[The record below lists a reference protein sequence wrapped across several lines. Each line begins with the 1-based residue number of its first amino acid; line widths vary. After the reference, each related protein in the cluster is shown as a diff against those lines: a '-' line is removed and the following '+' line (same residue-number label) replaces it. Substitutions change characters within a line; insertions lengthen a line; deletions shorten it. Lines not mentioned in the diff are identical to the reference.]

1 MMRSSSSFDASGSA
15 NPGVNPVNPF
25 DPGQRQAPFA
35 DHGSVAM
42 PASARLIVRM
52 LQKLSVGSLTVRFPD
67 GQSSRFGE
75 GAPHAEV
82 VLFNWSVCDAA
93 LKRGDIGFGETYIAG
108 DWTTTDLLALMN
120 VMVAN
125 RNAIEAVI
133 YGSWW
138 GRSLYRVRHLLRR
151 NTRTGSKKNI
161 HAHYDIGNDFYK
173 LWLDESMTY
182 SSALFNDSRDAA
194 DACPRADFA
203 ALPDA
208 QVAKYERILDALD
221 LAAGASLLEIG
232 CGWGGLA
239 QIAAQRDLSVTGLTL
254 SSEQL
259 LLAQD
264 RIRKLQL
271 DQRVTLRLCDYR
283 DIEGTYDG
291 IASIEM
297 FEAVGET
304 YWSNYF
310 ERIKRLLK
318 PGGRAAIQTITIAE
332 HLFADY
338 RKSSDFIQQYIFPG
352 GMLPSCSA
360 FREAAQAAGLR
371 IVDEHAFGQDY
382 ARTLAAW
389 FGRFVEQER
398 GVRDDGFDTA
408 FIRTWGFYLAYCAA
422 AFRYRNTDV
431 VQFTLEHATQ

>member
-1 MMRSSSSFDASGSA
+1 MMRSTSSLDASDR
-15 NPGVNPVNPF
+15 VNPVNPF
-25 DPGQRQAPFA
+25 DTGQAQAPFA
-35 DHGSVAM
+35 DHASLTM

-75 GAPHAEV
+75 GVPHAEV
-82 VLFNWSVCDAA
+82 VLINWKVCDAA

-108 DWTTTDLLALMN
+108 DWTTPDLLALMN

-125 RNAIEAVI
+125 RNAIEAVFH
-133 YGSWW
+133 GSWW
-138 GRSLYRVRHLLRR
+138 GRALYRIRHLLRR

-173 LWLDESMTY
+173 LWLDDSMTY
-182 SSALFNDSRDAA
+182 SSALFGDSRDAA
-194 DACPRADFA
+194 DACPWTDFA
-203 ALPDA
+203 ALPRA
-208 QVAKYERILDALD
+208 QIAKYERIHDQLD
-221 LAAGASLLEIG
+221 LAPGARLLEVG
-232 CGWGGLA
+232 CGWGGFA
-239 QIAAQRDLSVTGLTL
+239 ETAARRGVGVTGLTL
-254 SSEQL
+254 SNEQL
-259 LLAQD
+259 QLAQG
-264 RIRKLQL
+264 RIRDRQL
-271 DQRVTLRLCDYR
+271 DDRVTLKLCDYR
-283 DIEGTYDG
+283 DVEGTYDG

-304 YWSNYF
+304 YWASYF
-310 ERIKRLLK
+310 ACIKRLLT

-332 HLFADY
+332 HLFPDY

-352 GMLPSCSA
+352 GMLPSPSA

-371 IVDEHAFGQDY
+371 IVEEHAFGQDY

-389 FGRFVEQER
+389 FARFVEHER
-398 GVRDDGFDTA
+398 AVRETGFDTA
-408 FIRTWGFYLAYCAA
+408 FIRTWSFYLAYCAA

>member
-1 MMRSSSSFDASGSA
+1 MMRSTSSIDAGES
-15 NPGVNPVNPF
+15 VNAVNPF
-25 DPGQRQAPFA
+25 DPSPAQAGFA
-35 DHGSVAM
+35 DFGSFAM
-42 PASARLIVRM
+42 PGSARLIVRM

-67 GQSSRFGE
+67 GHSSRFGE

-82 VLFNWSVCDAA
+82 ALANWKVCDAA

-108 DWTTTDLLALMN
+108 DWTTPDLIALMN

-125 RNAIEAVI
+125 RNAIEAVF

-138 GRSLYRVRHLLRR
+138 GRILYRVRHVLRR

-182 SSALFNDSRDAA
+182 SSALFGDSRDAS
-194 DACPRADFA
+194 DACARTDFDALPRA
-203 ALPDA
+203 
-208 QVAKYERILDALD
+208 QSAKYQRILDELQVAP
-221 LAAGASLLEIG
+221 GARVLEVG
-232 CGWGGLA
+232 CGWGGFA
-239 QIAAQRDLSVTGLTL
+239 EAAAKRDLSVTGLTL
-254 SSEQL
+254 SREQL
-259 LLAQD
+259 ALAQEK
-264 RIRKLQL
+264 IRTQQL
-271 DQRVTLRLCDYR
+271 DDRVTLKLCDYR
-283 DIEGTYDG
+283 DIDGSYDA

-304 YWSNYF
+304 YWAGYF
-310 ERIKRLLK
+310 ECIKRRLK
-318 PGGRAAIQTITIAE
+318 SGGRAAIQTITIAE

-352 GMLPSCSA
+352 GMLPSSSA
-360 FREAAQAAGLR
+360 FRKAAQAAGLR
-371 IVDEHAFGQDY
+371 VVEEYAFGQDY

-389 FGRFVEQER
+389 FTRFAER
-398 GVRDDGFDTA
+398 ERAVRDAGLDTA
-408 FIRTWGFYLAYCAA
+408 FIRTWSFYLAYCAA

-431 VQFTLEHATQ
+431 VQFTLEHAPQL

>member
-1 MMRSSSSFDASGSA
+1 MMRSTSSIDASHNVSA
-15 NPGVNPVNPF
+15 VNPF
-25 DPGQRQAPFA
+25 DPGPGHAEHSA
-35 DHGSVAM
+35 LTM

-82 VLFNWSVCDAA
+82 VLFNWKVCDAA

-108 DWTTTDLLALMN
+108 DWITPDLIALMN

-133 YGSWW
+133 HGSWW
-138 GRSLYRVRHLLRR
+138 GRILYRIRHLLRR

-173 LWLDESMTY
+173 LWLDPSMTY
-182 SSALFNDSRDAA
+182 SSALFDDSLDAS
-194 DACPRADFA
+194 DACARTDFA
-203 ALPDA
+203 ALPRA
-208 QVAKYERILDALD
+208 QTAKYERILDALA
-221 LAAGASLLEIG
+221 LEPGAHVLEVG
-232 CGWGGLA
+232 CGWGGFA
-239 QIAAQRDLSVTGLTL
+239 ETAGRRDLSVTGLTL
-254 SSEQL
+254 SKEQL
-259 LLAQD
+259 ALAEE
-264 RIRKLQL
+264 RIRTQNL
-271 DQRVTLRLCDYR
+271 DDRVTLRLCDYR
-283 DIEGTYDG
+283 DVEGSYDG

-304 YWSNYF
+304 YWASYF
-310 ERIKRLLK
+310 ECIGRLLK

-352 GMLPSCSA
+352 GMLPSSSA
-360 FREAAQAAGLR
+360 FRKAAEAAGLR

-389 FGRFVEQER
+389 FGRFVEHER
-398 GVRDDGFDTA
+398 AVCETGFDTA
-408 FIRTWGFYLAYCAA
+408 FIRTWSFYLAYCAA

-431 VQFTLEHATQ
+431 VQFTLEHATR

>member
-1 MMRSSSSFDASGSA
+1 MTRSSSSIDASRS
-15 NPGVNPVNPF
+15 VNPVNPF
-25 DPGQRQAPFA
+25 DPGQGTTQFP
-35 DHGSVAM
+35 DQGLSTM

-67 GQSSRFGE
+67 GQSSRFGQ

-82 VLFNWSVCDAA
+82 VLSNWKVCDAA
-93 LKRGDIGFGETYIAG
+93 LKRGDIGFGETYISG
-108 DWTTTDLLALMN
+108 DWATPDLLALMN

-138 GRSLYRVRHLLRR
+138 GRVLYRVRHLLRR

-161 HAHYDIGNDFYK
+161 HAHYDLGNDFYK
-173 LWLDESMTY
+173 LWLDDSMTY
-182 SSALFNDSRDAA
+182 SSALFGDALDAA
-194 DACPRADFA
+194 DACACTDFA

-208 QVAKYERILDALD
+208 QIAKYGRILDQLG
-221 LAAGASLLEIG
+221 LAPRARILEIG
-232 CGWGGLA
+232 CGWGGFA
-239 QIAAQRDLSVTGLTL
+239 ETAAQRDLSVTGLTL
-254 SSEQL
+254 SNQQL
-259 LLAQD
+259 VLAQE
-264 RIRKLQL
+264 RIRTRHLE
-271 DQRVTLRLCDYR
+271 DRVTLKLCDYR

-304 YWSNYF
+304 YWASYF
-310 ERIKRLLK
+310 GCIKRLLK

-332 HLFADY
+332 HLFPDY

-352 GMLPSCSA
+352 GMLPSPSA
-360 FREAAQAAGLR
+360 FRKAAQAAGLR
-371 IVDEHAFGQDY
+371 IVEEHAFGQDY

-389 FGRFVEQER
+389 FGRFVEHER
-398 GVRDDGFDTA
+398 AVRDGGFDTA
-408 FIRTWGFYLAYCAA
+408 FIRTWSFYLAYCAA

-431 VQFTLEHATQ
+431 VQFTLEHAT